1 MANKKT
7 KKPTQAKKVYMSASL
22 ITLDNKVIRPGDIV
36 AGLSDA
42 DEKMYL
48 DAGMIYPVDG
58 IIPPEDDKEDND
70 VPPEDKQENDEVPP
84 EDKQEED
91 DVPPGDK
98 KEEDDVPPEDK
109 KEEDENKEAK
119 EA

>member
-36 AGLSDA
+36 SGLSDA

-58 IIPPEDDKEDND
+58 IIPPEDEKEDND

-84 EDKQEED
+84 EDK
-91 DVPPGDK
+91 
-98 KEEDDVPPEDK
+98 KEEDTTTPSDN
-109 KEEDENKEAK
+109 KEKDENKEAK